1 MKQKNAAS
9 GLVTGLMFRLLPIQ
23 ILLCLIGSVN
33 GIVSSFFATNAV
45 GSDAMTIVGFY
56 GPVAMLLGSIAT
68 MLFSGSQIL
77 CGKHMGRNELDKM
90 QNVFSLDLAV
100 SCVVALCFTAFLLL
114 ISVFDLSGF
123 LARDPAV
130 RPLFNQFVIGQSIGV
145 FPTVLSTQFA
155 GFLSLENKTR
165 RTTIASIV
173 CIAVNLVLCWL
184 FVLVLRMGVFGLSL
198 ASSLSLWVFCAV
210 EAQYFLSGKSEM
222 RVSFRHMQWR
232 ESLEIVKIGLPGAI
246 TNGYQTIRGFIVN
259 SLLTAFVSSVAV
271 NAFATAGALLGFF
284 WAIPAGMLN
293 VSRMMFSICVG
304 EEDRKTLVDTMRTA
318 MYRYLPLMCA
328 VSAFII
334 AMAVPF
340 TRLYYRDV
348 TDPVYE
354 MTILCF
360 RILPLCMPLS
370 VICMHFGCYGQVS
383 GKNVFVHVL
392 AALDGVICV
401 AGFSALLVPSLGIS
415 GACYA
420 NILNGVVTTLVI
432 FGYACLKKK
441 KCPRNMEEL
450 MVIPDEFG
458 VAEADRISLTLHN
471 MEEVIRIS
479 RTIQDFCLERG
490 IDARRAYLAGLCMEE
505 MAGNVVSH
513 GFSKDTKKHSVD
525 VRVVHKENHLILR
538 IRDDCVPFD
547 PGSRR
552 QMMDPEDITKNIG
565 IRMVTAMASDVT
577 YQAVLGLNVLT
588 IHID

>member
-1 MKQKNAAS
+1 MKQKDSAS
-9 GLVTGLMFRLLPIQ
+9 GIVTRLMFRLLPIQ

-33 GIVSSFFATNAV
+33 GIVSSFFATNAI
-45 GSDAMTIVGFY
+45 GSGAMTIVGFY
-56 GPVAMLLGSIAT
+56 GPVAMLLGSIGA
-68 MLFSGSQIL
+68 MLFGGSQIL
-77 CGKHMGRNELDKM
+77 CGKYMGRHQLDKM

-100 SCVVALCFTAFLLL
+100 SSLVAFFFTAFLLL
-114 ISVFDLSGF
+114 ISVFDLGGF

-130 RPLFNQFVIGQSIGV
+130 RPLFNQYVIGQSIGV
-145 FPTVLSTQFA
+145 IPTILSAQFS

-165 RTTIASIV
+165 RTTVASVV
-173 CIAVNLVLCWL
+173 CIVINLVLSWL
-184 FVLVLRMGVFGLSL
+184 FVLVLQMGIFGLSL
-198 ASSLSLWVFCAV
+198 AGSLSMWMFCAV
-210 EAQYFLSGKSEM
+210 EAQYFYSGKSEM

-259 SLLTAFVSSVAV
+259 NLLTAFVSSVAV

-318 MYRYLPLMCA
+318 MYRYVPLMCA
-328 VSAFII
+328 FSAFII

-340 TRLYYRDV
+340 TRLYYRDI

-354 MTILCF
+354 MTVSGF

-370 VICMHFGCYGQVS
+370 VICMHFTCYAQVS

-401 AGFSALLVPSLGIS
+401 AGFSALLVPSLGIN
-415 GACYA
+415 GAYIA

-432 FGYACLKKK
+432 LGYACLKKK
-441 KCPRNMEEL
+441 KFPRNMEEL
-450 MVIPDEFG
+450 MVIPDDFG
-458 VAEADRISLTLHN
+458 VAKKNRLNLSLHS

-479 RTIQDFCLERG
+479 QTIQHFCLERG
-490 IDARRAYLAGLCMEE
+490 VDARRAFLAGLCMEE

-513 GFSKDTKKHSVD
+513 GFSMDTKKHSVD
-525 VRVVHKENHLILR
+525 VRIVQKDDRLILR

-547 PGSRR
+547 PGSLRK
-552 QMMDPEDITKNIG
+552 MMDPEDITRNIG
-565 IRMVTAMASDVT
+565 IRIVTAMASDVT
-577 YQAVLGLNVLT
+577 YQSVLGLNVL
-588 IHID
+588 IINI